1 MDKVKLYAQERLDLD
16 DTRALQSL
24 TEDYLQESFG
34 ALLGFGGG
42 ALSVPVVTTEENSG
56 SPYITFSPFTFV
68 TTTPNFDR
76 GAIDGGGSV
85 WTQAQARIVNYDPT
99 EESAPEIDITT
110 LRGGWDVIVATF
122 GSQYIWARP
131 ILVDT
136 DTGTRRK
143 WDVTSGA
150 ETTFSAE
157 TRTSQRVEFAI
168 QNAEPIFI
176 DENNESRWTKIGQ
189 ITGWTDGTNVGSEPS
204 ITWFNAFD
212 SSQVYDF
219 LNAMDSATAPQ
230 PAEGQMSLA
239 RIMSSFNDFP
249 SDAYGS
255 LRSAG
260 LITQLAAMRRQIT
273 RLLCAGI
280 NDPGGVSPFYWDN
293 APLVSLAGAH
303 SRLSTLEARQTG
315 AVQFIASARVAVNVV
330 DDTYQR
336 YSASYFGPSYGVNRT
351 HAIIN
356 DVGSPQNRANICL
369 NNDLLAEGWAITH
382 VDVTQIKGTYALD
395 GTEPNHLDYN
405 RVSFVVPQV
414 SYAFDTSD
422 TSQMLLDNGASVLRG
437 VIVEFLPWIMD
448 DGGHQHSEDAFHAP
462 NGDTT
467 VENADATRVLTN
479 WPAGFEL
486 TFSVAVYAV
495 ATDNADT

>member
-42 ALSVPVVTTEENSG
+42 ALSVPVVTTTENGG

-76 GAIDGGGSV
+76 GALSSQGGSV
-85 WTQAQARIVNYDPT
+85 WTQSKARLVNYDPS

-110 LRGGWDVIVATF
+110 LRSQWTNIVATY
-122 GSQYIWARP
+122 GAQYIWGRP
-131 ILVDT
+131 IAVDT
-136 DTGTRRK
+136 DTATRRK
-143 WDVTSGA
+143 WDVASGA
-150 ETTFSAE
+150 EVTFSAE
-157 TRTSQRVEFAI
+157 TRTSQRVEFKI
-168 QNAEPIFI
+168 QNAEPSFI
-176 DENNESRWTKIGQ
+176 DENDESRWTKLGQ
-189 ITGWTDGTNVGSEPS
+189 ITGWTNGTNEGSEPS
-204 ITWFNAFD
+204 ITWLSAFD
-212 SSQVYDF
+212 STQVYDF

-230 PAEGQMSLA
+230 PLEAQMSLA

-249 SDAYGS
+249 SDIYGS

-260 LITQLAAMRRQIT
+260 LVTQLAAMRRQLT
-273 RLLCAGI
+273 RLLCVGI
-280 NDPGGVSPFYWDN
+280 NDPGGASPFYWDN

-315 AVQFIASARVAVNVV
+315 GVQCIASARVSVNVV

-336 YSASYFGPSYGVNRT
+336 YSASYFGPSYGVNRAHT
-351 HAIIN
+351 LVN
-356 DVGSPQNRANICL
+356 TTGSPQNRVNICL
-369 NNDLLAEGWAITH
+369 NDELLAEGWAVTH
-382 VDVTQIKGTYALD
+382 IDVSQIKGTYALD
-395 GTEPNHLDYN
+395 GTEPDHLDYN
-405 RVSFVVPQV
+405 RVSFVMPQK
-414 SYAFDTSD
+414 SYAVDTSD
-422 TSQMLLDNGASVLRG
+422 TAQMLLDNGAGVLRG
-437 VIVEFLPWIMD
+437 VVVEFLPWIMD

-462 NGDTT
+462 DGSDT
-467 VENADATRVLTN
+467 NATRVITN